1 MPVAGTMSATG
12 AADLLARLLME
23 NLAQGNAIITLTL
36 LLVVTMTL
44 SDFMNN
50 AATAAVYAPSR

>member
-1 MPVAGTMSATG
+1 MPAAGTMSATG
-12 AADLLARLLME
+12 AADLLARLPME
-23 NLAQGNAIITLTL
+23 NLAQGNAIITL

-44 SDFMNN
+44 ADVMNN

>member
-12 AADLLARLLME
+12 AADLLPRLPME
-23 NLAQGNAIITLTL
+23 NLAQGNAIITL

-44 SDFMNN
+44 ADVMNN

>member
-12 AADLLARLLME
+12 AADLLARLPME
-23 NLAQGNAIITLTL
+23 NLAQGNAIITL

-44 SDFMNN
+44 ADVMNN

>member
-12 AADLLARLLME
+12 AADLLARLPME
-23 NLAQGNAIITLTL
+23 NLAQGNAIITL
-36 LLVVTMTL
+36 LLVVTMPL
-44 SDFMNN
+44 ADVMNN

>member
-12 AADLLARLLME
+12 AADLLARLPME
-23 NLAQGNAIITLTL
+23 NLAQGNAITTL
-36 LLVVTMTL
+36 LLVVTLTL
-44 SDFMNN
+44 ADVMNN

>member
-12 AADLLARLLME
+12 AADLLARLPME
-23 NLAQGNAIITLTL
+23 NLAQGHAIITL

-44 SDFMNN
+44 ADVMNN

>member
-12 AADLLARLLME
+12 AADLLARLPME
-23 NLAQGNAIITLTL
+23 NLAQGNAIITL

-44 SDFMNN
+44 ADVMNN
-50 AATAAVYAPSR
+50 AATAAVYAPSH

>member
-12 AADLLARLLME
+12 AADLLARLPME
-23 NLAQGNAIITLTL
+23 NLAQGNAIITL

-44 SDFMNN
+44 ADVMNN
-50 AATAAVYAPSR
+50 AATAAVYAP

>member
-1 MPVAGTMSATG
+1 MSATG
-12 AADLLARLLME
+12 AADLLARLPME
-23 NLAQGNAIITLTL
+23 NLAQGNAITTL

-44 SDFMNN
+44 ADVMNN